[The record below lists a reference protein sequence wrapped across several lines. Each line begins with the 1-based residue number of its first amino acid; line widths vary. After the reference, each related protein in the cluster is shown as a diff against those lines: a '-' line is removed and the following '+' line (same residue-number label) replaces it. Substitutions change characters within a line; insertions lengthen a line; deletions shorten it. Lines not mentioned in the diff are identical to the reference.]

1 MQVGDDLS
9 GLSDEEIMCRM
20 SSDGWRDNVVEY
32 ITGLPELGFEFWKL
46 QQQLERA
53 GWKLERLS

>member
-1 MQVGDDLS
+1 MQVEDGLS
-9 GLSDEEIMCRM
+9 GFSDEDVMCIL
-20 SSDGWRDNVVEY
+20 SSGGWRDNVVEY

>member
-1 MQVGDDLS
+1 MQVDE
-9 GLSDEEIMCRM
+9 GLSSFSDEDIMCLL